1 MKELI
6 LASQS
11 PRRKLLLEQVGV
23 PFTVFSSD
31 VDETI
36 EPNVEPAEMVQMLAA
51 RKADHVARQL
61 SGNRSA
67 VVLAADTVVVL
78 RDQVLGKPKD
88 RNDAF
93 EMLRK
98 LQNKW
103 HYVMTGIALIDMATG
118 ERLTHVEKTK
128 VRFRPLTTGA
138 IWNYIDSGEPLDKAG
153 AYGIQGLGAL
163 LVEKIDGCYFNV
175 MGLPIYSVSV
185 MLARAGIKTL
195 LDR

>member
-1 MKELI
+1 
-6 LASQS
+6 
-11 PRRKLLLEQVGV
+11 
-23 PFTVFSSD
+23 
-31 VDETI
+31 
-36 EPNVEPAEMVQMLAA
+36 
-51 RKADHVARQL
+51 
-61 SGNRSA
+61 
-67 VVLAADTVVVL
+67 
-78 RDQVLGKPKD
+78 
-88 RNDAF
+88 
-93 EMLRK
+93 
-98 LQNKW
+98 
-103 HYVMTGIALIDMATG
+103 MATG